1 MYAKLV
7 EKAEYSKEKAEI
19 TEWYNRRPP
28 VLTPCR
34 RCCDGRSTGC
44 TATVVMLVPR
54 PQHACMTA
62 AVTSSRAGKG
72 GRNKV

>member
-19 TEWYNRRPP
+19 TEPSVRKAQA
-28 VLTPCR
+28 LTPCC
-34 RCCDGRSTGC
+34 RCYDGRRHARV
-44 TATVVMLVPR
+44 ATVVMLVPR

-62 AVTSSRAGKG
+62 AVTSSRAGKD
-72 GRNKV
+72 GRKKV